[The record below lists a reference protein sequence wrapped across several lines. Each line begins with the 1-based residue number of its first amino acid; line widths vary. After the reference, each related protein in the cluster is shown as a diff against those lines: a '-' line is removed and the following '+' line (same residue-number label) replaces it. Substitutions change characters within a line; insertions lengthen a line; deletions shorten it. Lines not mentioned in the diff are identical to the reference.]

1 MQEKLKAMTTSRK
14 GYKLLTSEE
23 YKQLQ
28 KEVVT
33 WYNKGNTFEST
44 WKHFCIS
51 NTFCRKLIMQSG
63 NKTALKYMNTRKN
76 KAYFFEWV
84 EDTSR
89 EFCKLILSD
98 SDMESEMNQILYK

>member
-1 MQEKLKAMTTSRK
+1 MQEKLKAMTQSRR

-23 YKQLQ
+23 YNQLQ

-51 NTFCRKLIMQSG
+51 NTFCRKLILTSG
-63 NKTALKYMNTRKN
+63 NKTALKYMQSRQNR
-76 KAYFFEWV
+76 AYVYEFI
-84 EDTSR
+84 EDVSR
-89 EFCKLILSD
+89 EFSKLIINDNTISL
-98 SDMESEMNQILYK
+98 EKY

>member
-14 GYKLLTSEE
+14 GYKLLTAEE

-33 WYNKGNTFEST
+33 YYNSGKTFEST

-51 NTFCRKLIMQSG
+51 NTFCRKLILTSG
-63 NKTALKYMNTRKN
+63 NKTALKYMRQRTNR
-76 KAYFFEWV
+76 AYIYEWI
-84 EDTSR
+84 EDKTR
-89 EFCKLILSD
+89 EFKNLILND
-98 SDMESEMNQILYK
+98 SQMESEMNQILYK